1 MMFSCKQV
9 FIIASAAFI
18 MQACSRQKN
27 IYTSECSEG
36 IIYKKVSFTN
46 LVDSMKYYDKQYVE
60 VTGKYVEGKQLS
72 ALINDRTFVSHSNK
86 RSLWV
91 NFSQDCALV
100 LPGTN
105 TGLFQFGDGNFSK
118 INNHLLTVRGRVDK
132 HQKGPAKDYRG
143 AIDMVSYV
151 QIH

>member
-1 MMFSCKQV
+1 MFTDKLIFV
-9 FIIASAAFI
+9 GIIAALALAS
-18 MQACSRQKN
+18 CSRPQN

-36 IIYKKVSFTN
+36 VIYKKITFSH
-46 LVDSMKYYDKQYVE
+46 LVDSLKYYDKQYVE

-72 ALINDRTFVSHSNK
+72 ALVNDSTFAEHSNR
-86 RSLWV
+86 RSVWV

-118 INNHLLTVRGRVDK
+118 INNRLLTIRGRVDK
-132 HQKGPAKDYRG
+132 HQKGPGKDYRG

-151 QIH
+151 RIY